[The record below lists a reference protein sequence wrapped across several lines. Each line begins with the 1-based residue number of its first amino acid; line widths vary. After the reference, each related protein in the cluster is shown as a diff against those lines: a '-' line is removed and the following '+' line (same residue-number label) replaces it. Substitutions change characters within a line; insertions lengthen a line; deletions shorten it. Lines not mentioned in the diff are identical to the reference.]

1 VHFREH
7 PPTGVLLKTERK
19 TGDDDEGGSRE
30 RVMIAEA
37 KHPYPRRLEGRA
49 LLGSTHRYPLATTK
63 KKSGSAP
70 SAGGEKEASARRLK
84 RGQSVPVLDPN
95 TRQRKGDL
103 KW

>member
-1 VHFREH
+1 
-7 PPTGVLLKTERK
+7 
-19 TGDDDEGGSRE
+19 
-30 RVMIAEA
+30 MIAEA
-37 KHPYPRRLEGRA
+37 KHPYPGRLEGRV
-49 LLGSTHRYPLATTK
+49 LVRSTHSYHLATTK
-63 KKSGSAP
+63 KKSGAAP